1 MFKLHSYEF
10 GGEYLRSEGL
20 ETVKLIVKVK
30 RISFFGFDIEKK
42 VDNSKE
48 IWINQKLNANK
59 SLKECDESSSAGDR
73 FLLYLRRGDQD
84 CKILQLLSNLL

>member
-48 IWINQKLNANK
+48 IWIN
-59 SLKECDESSSAGDR
+59 
-73 FLLYLRRGDQD
+73 
-84 CKILQLLSNLL
+84 